1 MLDGV
6 IRISFILENVTFF
19 LASKQYN
26 TQLSQC
32 FSYLP
37 CLHVVADTTR
47 ITLSEMS
54 TFSIYL
60 NRLKN
65 PCYCSCHQYETL
77 LPSSWSSSNSLKLT
91 TFELVTHYIIINRA
105 YKFTLTKIVP
115 ILYLFYIYYLNYFS
129 LIFCFFSLFFQTI
142 LKLFLNNFKPII
154 LKQKIV
160 KK

>member
-91 TFELVTHYIIINRA
+91 AFELVTHYIIINRA

-115 ILYLFYIYYLNYFS
+115 ILYLFYIYYLNYFFPNF
-129 LIFCFFSLFFQTI
+129 LYFFSIFPDY
-142 LKLFLNNFKPII
+142 FKAFS
-154 LKQKIV
+154 KQF
-160 KK
+160 